1 MPRGDPF
8 IGLAYYQGKYIVFR
22 FIVENES
29 LRDFGH

>member
-8 IGLAYYQGKYIVFR
+8 IGLGKDIVFR
-22 FIVENES
+22 FIVEYES